1 MWRPHKTTTFNDRTM
16 TSKSNNMPPLEAT
29 DAPWTDA
36 EMRIQEAML
45 SSETVAPEAL
55 EARVFEALDAAAPAS
70 GSASLLRRGALIV
83 ASGVAVA
90 AFLWPTQEAEVM
102 PASTQNEPA
111 AKVQEALTE
120 PNVVEEIPAVVMDV
134 DVVAEGAAK
143 VDVASQDH
151 GGDLEAATPSMAPLE
166 NLEGLPTAELEGGND
181 GERFPLKSEKGAPTT
196 ERREVS
202 LEVKQ

>member
-1 MWRPHKTTTFNDRTM
+1 MWRPHKTTTFNDKTM
-16 TSKSNNMPPLEAT
+16 TLKSNNMPPLEAT

-45 SSETVAPEAL
+45 SSEADAPEAL
-55 EARVFEALDAAAPAS
+55 ETRVFEALDAAAPAS

-90 AFLWPTQEAEVM
+90 AFLWPTHEAEVM
-102 PASTQNEPA
+102 PTSTQEESA
-111 AKVQEALTE
+111 AAVQEALPE

-134 DVVAEGAAK
+134 DVVVEGAAK
-143 VDVASQDH
+143 VDVASQEQ
-151 GGDLEAATPSMAPLE
+151 GGDLEAGTPSMAPLE

-196 ERREVS
+196 ERREAT

>member
-1 MWRPHKTTTFNDRTM
+1 
-16 TSKSNNMPPLEAT
+16 MPPLEAT

-45 SSETVAPEAL
+45 SSEADAPEAL

-90 AFLWPTQEAEVM
+90 ALLWPTQEAEVM
-102 PASTQNEPA
+102 PASPQKEPA
-111 AKVQEALTE
+111 AEVQEALTE
-120 PNVVEEIPAVVMDV
+120 PNVVEEIPVVVMDV
-134 DVVAEGAAK
+134 DVDSEGAAK
-143 VDVASQDH
+143 VDVASQEP

-196 ERREVS
+196 ERREAT

>member
-1 MWRPHKTTTFNDRTM
+1 
-16 TSKSNNMPPLEAT
+16 MPPLEAT

-45 SSETVAPEAL
+45 SSEADAPEAL
-55 EARVFEALDAAAPAS
+55 EARVFEALDAEAPAS
-70 GSASLLRRGALIV
+70 GSASLLRRAALIV

-90 AFLWPTQEAEVM
+90 AFLWPAQEAEVM
-102 PASTQNEPA
+102 PASPQKEPA

-120 PNVVEEIPAVVMDV
+120 PDVVEEIPVVVM

-143 VDVASQDH
+143 VDVASQEH

-196 ERREVS
+196 ERREAT